1 MIKYVEFD
9 SIDETG
15 QHITPVNS
23 LYQMNKIASGAY
35 SPEIMKVIYGM
46 KKNPNRYDVVI
57 NALGSYEVWGNN
69 RNGDAFPESGLTHL
83 SLRTDMGT
91 AEDYGFKTFEYY
103 AKWFR
108 NHVNKPT
115 SPNFGEVIYSHWNP
129 IIHRVELIVGID
141 VAKDSETVQALE
153 NGELVSVSM
162 GCRVAFDTCSIC
174 GNNAKTRKEYCIH
187 AQNHLGEIVTEE
199 MARKWSAQT
208 GKKILPG
215 MQVFVWNWKPRFF
228 DISKVFIGADRT
240 SYVLGKAANKKTKA
254 TSSLNL
260 AEAYGITDSMI
271 DKAATVKK
279 QGEIDKVIGD
289 PPDDMNGVVTKP
301 GSSIITPSVNEKI
314 DKTIAAEP
322 ILPKNFLDGI
332 ASTRSLPSIF
342 STMLG
347 MGIFPKPVEVQRI
360 VLVHIGQK
368 PIADALDKNNEVFDY
383 NSDTEPLQI
392 PDNFDDSLSRI
403 LAPFLAERSSCPHFM
418 LPRME
423 YIDKQSSLNKYAF
436 YSSTMGNDYWIDPDP
451 KIGLPK
457 RSIISPAAGALA
469 GVAAI
474 YAGLKAKSMGI
485 GSNEMAN
492 IFVNKPWLA
501 ALIGGG
507 VMYGIYQAMLKNQS
521 LEAMPPASAY
531 EGALQN
537 TNFTGHIKAGADVKS
552 FQGASRIG
560 RGILAA
566 GIAFPAAYYANAV
579 NQKSMAEKGYPEY
592 PALQNVTPTKAAI
605 GVGAATTLAPVVWG
619 GIKKSLQRK

>member
-23 LYQMNKIASGAY
+23 LYQMNKIASGTY

-57 NALGSYEVWGNN
+57 NALGSYEVWGCN
-69 RNGDAFPESGLTHL
+69 RNGDAFPEEALKHL

-91 AEDYGFKTFEYY
+91 AEDFGFKTFEYY

-129 IIHRVELIVGID
+129 VIHRVELIVGID
-141 VAKDSETVQALE
+141 AVKDADTIRALD

-162 GCRVAFDTCSIC
+162 GAKVPWDQCSIC
-174 GNNAKTRKEYCIH
+174 GNKAKTRKEYCIH
-187 AQNHLGEIVTEE
+187 AREHLGEIVTED
-199 MARKWSAQT
+199 MARRWSAQT

-240 SYVLGKAANKKTKA
+240 SYILGKAASKKTKA

-289 PPDDMNGVVTKP
+289 PPDNINGVVTKP
-301 GSSIITPSVNEKI
+301 GSSIITPSANEKI
-314 DKTIAAEP
+314 NNTIVAEP
-322 ILPKNFLDGI
+322 ILPREFLDGI
-332 ASTRSLPSIF
+332 AKTRSLPSIF

-360 VLVHIGQK
+360 VLVHIGKK
-368 PIADALDKNNEVFDY
+368 PIADALDENNEVFDY
-383 NSDTEPLQI
+383 NDKTESIDMPN
-392 PDNFDDSLSRI
+392 DFDDSLSRI
-403 LAPFLAERSSCPHFM
+403 LTPFLAERSACPHFM

-423 YIDKQSSLNKYAF
+423 YIDKRSSLDKYAF

-457 RSIISPAAGALA
+457 QSIISPATGALA
-469 GVAAI
+469 GIAAL

-485 GSNEMAN
+485 SSNDMAN

-507 VMYGIYQAMLKNQS
+507 VMYGIYRAMLKNQS
-521 LEAMPPASAY
+521 LDTMAPASAY
-531 EGALQN
+531 AGALQD

-552 FQGASRIG
+552 FKGATTLG
-560 RGILAA
+560 RGIIAA
-566 GIAFPAAYYANAV
+566 GIAFPTAYFANAI
-579 NQKSMAEKGYPEY
+579 NQKSIAERGYPKY
-592 PALQNVTPTKAAI
+592 PALQNITPTKAAI
-605 GVGAATTLAPVVWG
+605 GAGAVTTLSPIVWES
-619 GIKKSLQRK
+619 IKKSLQKK